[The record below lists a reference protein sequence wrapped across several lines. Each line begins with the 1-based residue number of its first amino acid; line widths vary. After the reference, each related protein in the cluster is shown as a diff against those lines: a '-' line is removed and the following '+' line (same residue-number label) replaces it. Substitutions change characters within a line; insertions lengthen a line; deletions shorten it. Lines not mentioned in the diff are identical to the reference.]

1 MKRIRLSILLL
12 LSAVLY
18 LSGCTHE
25 DNARENNI
33 LDPAQEEYWYDR
45 DIELESLPTGYMKHD
60 ILLTETS
67 VMEFAV
73 YENDNS
79 TGYDCELSVTD
90 FEGQQ
95 TTMEWKCGPGES
107 VMGMGY
113 IIGSD
118 DFLTVEGNCRMQD
131 KPERWSL
138 CTYDKK
144 GAKKNEVE
152 VTDAFQNSSLTA
164 ICRIAKDKNGNAHI
178 FVYDWASGQSEYKIL
193 KEDKV
198 IFSIDLEDCSFE
210 KFIPVNEGRIAFET
224 KEASANAANRE
235 NGQYLHKVSVFDE
248 STDAVTLLYEYD
260 EIDQEGKNRIDATGV
275 LDSERLIYATNAGLY
290 LADYFLGNSVQISSY
305 DTQAFG
311 ASPRVISMIRGGSEG
326 FWVLMERIMTGGAK
340 PYLQHYSKLSD
351 QMQTVELALN
361 MTAGAD
367 IYSEAIVEYNKEH
380 PDKKIV
386 VKSDYDPTTLRT
398 KLISG
403 DGPVLVDSSLLS
415 FAGNEDMWEPLDSL
429 YGEDE
434 VAGNIREEVKE
445 LLSVNGKSFAVSV
458 DYYISTMVS
467 SVIGEDMNY
476 SQLLQYLS
484 ENKNVKYLM
493 NNELVPDVPN
503 WLAVGMFGGNTEDS
517 FFIDK
522 KTGETRFKS
531 DDFDTMLA
539 AIDALSPKGGEVKY
553 FEGMESGE
561 VLYNFVSIN
570 TPIDLFFWNEMSKQG
585 INIVGIPKND
595 GAKNE
600 ICISHSLMIRKS
612 ASAEEK
618 ETAMEFLKLL
628 LSKEMQLKMMQ
639 SPNFHLSIRN
649 DVLAEQILSVQKG
662 DRISMSFFTTERDFL
677 VENPDYS
684 EVESFWNH
692 IMADAV
698 SGVHSEEGYKSIL
711 SEEFEDYFKGNI
723 TREMLKDHLENRVN
737 LYLREQ

>member
-1 MKRIRLSILLL
+1 MKRILLPILLT

-18 LSGCTHE
+18 LSGC
-25 DNARENNI
+25 ARENDTSA
-33 LDPAQEEYWYDR
+33 LAQEEYWYDR
-45 DIELESLPTGYMKHD
+45 DIELESLPSGYMTHD
-60 ILLTETS
+60 ILLAENG
-67 VMEFAV
+67 VMEFAA
-73 YENDNS
+73 YENNS
-79 TGYDCELSVTD
+79 ATGYDCELSVTD

-131 KPERWSL
+131 KPEKWSL

-152 VTDAFQNSSLTA
+152 VTDAFPNDSLTA
-164 ICRIAKDKNGNAHI
+164 ICRIAGDKSGNIHA
-178 FVYDWASGQSEYKIL
+178 FVYDYVTGRSEYKIL

-224 KEASANAANRE
+224 KEAPANAANQE
-235 NGQYLHKVSVFDE
+235 NGQYLHKVSLFDE
-248 STDAVTLLYEYD
+248 SADAVTLLYEYD
-260 EIDQEGKNRIDATGV
+260 EIDREGKNRIDATGV

-290 LADYFLGNSVQISSY
+290 LADYSFENSVQISSY
-305 DTQAFG
+305 DTQAFW
-311 ASPRVISMIRGGSEG
+311 ASPRVISMIRDDSEG
-326 FWVLMERIMTGGAK
+326 FWVLMERIMMGGAK
-340 PYLQHYSKLSD
+340 PYLQHYSKPSD
-351 QMQTVELALN
+351 QIQTVEMALD

-367 IYSEAIVEYNKEH
+367 IYSEAIVEYNKGH

-386 VKSDYDPTTLRT
+386 VKSDYDPTALRT

-434 VAGNIREEVKE
+434 VAGNISEEVKG
-445 LLSVNGKSFAVSV
+445 LLAVNGKSFAVSV
-458 DYYISTMVS
+458 DYYIITMVS
-467 SVIGEDMNY
+467 SVIGDDMNY
-476 SQLLQYLS
+476 SRLLLYLS
-484 ENKNVKYLM
+484 ENTNVKYLM
-493 NNELVPDVPN
+493 DNELVPDVPV
-503 WLAVGMFGGNTEDS
+503 WLAVGMFGGNTDDS
-517 FFIDK
+517 FFIDE
-522 KTGETRFKS
+522 KTGETRFES

-561 VLYNFVSIN
+561 VLYNFVAIN
-570 TPIDLFFWNEMSKQG
+570 TPNDLFFWNEMSKQG
-585 INIVGIPKND
+585 IDIVGIPKNN

-612 ASAEEK
+612 ASTEEK
-618 ETAMEFLKLL
+618 EIAMEFLKML
-628 LSKEMQLKMMQ
+628 LSREMQLKMTR
-639 SPNFHLSIRN
+639 SSNFHLSIRN
-649 DVLAEQILSVQKG
+649 DVLAEQIRTVKKG
-662 DRISMSFFTTERDFL
+662 DLISMSFFVTERDFF
-677 VENPDYS
+677 VENPDYF
-684 EVESFWNH
+684 EVESFWNK
-692 IMADAV
+692 IMADSV
-698 SGVHSEEGYKSIL
+698 SGIHADAGYKSIL
-711 SEEFEDYFKGNI
+711 NEEFEVYFRGNI
-723 TREMLKDHLENRVN
+723 TRDMLKDHLENRVN
-737 LYLREQ
+737 LYLREQE

>member
-1 MKRIRLSILLL
+1 MKRILLPILLI

-18 LSGCTHE
+18 LSGCV
-25 DNARENNI
+25 RENNI

-67 VMEFAV
+67 VMEFAA
-73 YENDNS
+73 YYKNAPEFD
-79 TGYDCELSVTD
+79 YELSVTD

-144 GAKKNEVE
+144 GAKKKEVE

-164 ICRIAKDKNGNAHI
+164 TCRIAMDKSGNVHA
-178 FVYDWASGQSEYKIL
+178 FAYDYVTGQSEYKIL
-193 KEDKV
+193 KDNKV

-224 KEASANAANRE
+224 KEASVNAANQE

-248 STDAVTLLYEYD
+248 SADAVTLLYEYD

-290 LADYFLGNSVQISSY
+290 LADYSFGNSVQISSF

-311 ASPRVISMIRGGSEG
+311 TSPRVISMIRDDSEG

-340 PYLQHYSKLSD
+340 PYLQHYSKPSD
-351 QMQTVELALN
+351 QMQTVELALD

-386 VKSDYDPTTLRT
+386 VKSDYDPTALRT

-434 VAGNIREEVKE
+434 VAE

-458 DYYISTMVS
+458 DYYINTMVS
-467 SVIGEDMNY
+467 STIGEDMNY

-484 ENKNVKYLM
+484 ENTNVKYLM
-493 NNELVPDVPN
+493 DNELVHDVPG
-503 WLAVGMFGGNTEDS
+503 WLAVGVFGGNTEDS

-585 INIVGIPKND
+585 IDIVGIPKNN
-595 GAKNE
+595 GAKNV

-618 ETAMEFLKLL
+618 ETAMEFLKML

-649 DVLAEQILSVQKG
+649 DVLAEQIRSVQKG

-684 EVESFWNH
+684 EVESFWNK
-692 IMADAV
+692 IMADSV
-698 SGVHSEEGYKSIL
+698 SGVYADAGYESIL

-723 TREMLKDHLENRVN
+723 TREMLKEHLENRVN

>member
-1 MKRIRLSILLL
+1 MKRILLPILLT

-18 LSGCTHE
+18 LSGC
-25 DNARENNI
+25 ARENDTSA
-33 LDPAQEEYWYDR
+33 LAQEEYWYDR
-45 DIELESLPTGYMKHD
+45 DIELESLPSGYMTHD
-60 ILLTETS
+60 ILLAENG
-67 VMEFAV
+67 VMEFAA
-73 YENDNS
+73 YENNS
-79 TGYDCELSVTD
+79 ATGYDCELSVTD

-118 DFLTVEGNCRMQD
+118 DFLTVEGNCRMRD
-131 KPERWSL
+131 KPEKWSL

-152 VTDAFQNSSLTA
+152 VTDAFPNDSLTA
-164 ICRIAKDKNGNAHI
+164 ICRIAGDKSGNIHA
-178 FVYDWASGQSEYKIL
+178 FVYDYVTGRSEYKIL

-224 KEASANAANRE
+224 KEAPANAANQE
-235 NGQYLHKVSVFDE
+235 NGRYLHKVSLFDE
-248 STDAVTLLYEYD
+248 SADAVTLLYKYD
-260 EIDQEGKNRIDATGV
+260 EIDREGKNRIDATGV

-290 LADYFLGNSVQISSY
+290 LADYSFENSVQISSY
-305 DTQAFG
+305 DTQAFW
-311 ASPRVISMIRGGSEG
+311 ASPRVISMIRDDSEG
-326 FWVLMERIMTGGAK
+326 FWVLMERIMMGGAK
-340 PYLQHYSKLSD
+340 PYLQHYSKPSD
-351 QMQTVELALN
+351 QIQTVEMALD

-386 VKSDYDPTTLRT
+386 VESDYDSTALRT

-429 YGEDE
+429 YSEDE
-434 VAGNIREEVKE
+434 VAGNISEEVKG

-458 DYYISTMVS
+458 DYYIHTMAS
-467 SVIGEDMNY
+467 SVIGDDMSY
-476 SQLLQYLS
+476 SQLLLYLS
-484 ENKNVKYLM
+484 ENTNIKYLM
-493 NNELVPDVPN
+493 DNELVPDVPV
-503 WLAVGMFGGNTEDS
+503 WLAVGMFGGNTDDS
-517 FFIDK
+517 FFIDE
-522 KTGETRFKS
+522 KTGETRFES

-561 VLYNFVSIN
+561 VLYNFVGIN

-585 INIVGIPKND
+585 IDIVGIPKNN

-600 ICISHSLMIRKS
+600 LCISHSLMIRKS
-612 ASAEEK
+612 ASADEK
-618 ETAMEFLKLL
+618 EIAMEFLKML
-628 LSKEMQLKMMQ
+628 LSKEMQLKMTR
-639 SPNFHLSIRN
+639 SSNFHLSIRN
-649 DVLAEQILSVQKG
+649 DVLAEQIRTVKKG
-662 DRISMSFFTTERDFL
+662 DLISMSFFVTERDFF
-677 VENPDYS
+677 VENPDYF
-684 EVESFWNH
+684 EVESFWNK
-692 IMADAV
+692 IMADSV
-698 SGVHSEEGYKSIL
+698 SGIHADAGYKSIL
-711 SEEFEDYFKGNI
+711 NEEFEDYFRGNI
-723 TREMLKDHLENRVN
+723 TRDMLKDHLENRVN
-737 LYLREQ
+737 LYLREQE